1 MSKAIYMKVTHENQM
16 TGLRTFELSREA
28 YLVVSTWVREEHGE
42 ELIDVARS
50 GRFNK
55 RGNFTF
61 KCGVGYAVVDAD
73 LLGGT
78 GDGRTEN
85 KFNYVTGCYLR
96 APNSMRDIPAIVKR
110 NW

>member
-1 MSKAIYMKVTHENQM
+1 MSKALYMKVTYENQM

-28 YLVVSTWVREEHGE
+28 YFIVSDWVRDEYGK

-55 RGNFTF
+55 RGRFTF
-61 KCGVGYAVVDAD
+61 KCGIGYAVIAAD

-78 GDGRTEN
+78 AGGEAERR
-85 KFNYVTGCYLR
+85 FNDDTGYYLY
-96 APNSMRDIPAIVKR
+96 ALYSARDIPAIVRR